1 MYSYEREDLPA
12 FTSEAREQQLIAKAE
27 RLAEMK
33 LEDGT
38 ASPQIICHF
47 LKLGSAR
54 AELEKQLLEA
64 QVKLAEART
73 ENLESATRIEQLFEQ
88 AQEMFR
94 KYQGIED
101 EDDED

>member
-1 MYSYEREDLPA
+1 MYSHDREDMPA
-12 FTSEAREQQLIAKAE
+12 ITPESREQQMIFKAE
-27 RLAEMK
+27 RLAEKK

-38 ASPQIICHF
+38 ASPQIICHY

-64 QVKLAEART
+64 QVKLAAART
-73 ENLESATRIEQLFEQ
+73 ENLESAQRIETLFEQ

-94 KYQGIED
+94 KYQGIDEGSED
-101 EDDED
+101 